1 MDNLRLVLF
10 FTLAAVLLLL
20 YQAWVKDYGPIGATP
35 AVPQYTQGT
44 VTPAI
49 GGAKGEVN
57 APPIGSETPVPT
69 TNNLTENSVPVPGTA
84 ATAAGSIAA
93 GTDTIRVETDL
104 LRLEIAQTGGAIVSA
119 RLLDYPQSPAD
130 SENKFRL
137 LKPEPPN
144 LFLIESGLRGAEGGP
159 LPSDTRSLNF
169 QSVQTSY
176 TLPADQEKLE
186 VRLTWTDPA
195 GVEIHRLYR
204 FTRGSYVIELTQQ
217 VVNNTPAPL
226 AARAF
231 SQVIRTELYDPDA
244 SSFIYTYTGAVYYT
258 PETKYQRAPFD
269 KIKED
274 RLSLETT
281 DGWVAIIQHYF
292 LAAIL
297 PSPSQPQTFFTS
309 AREDGKY
316 LIGTYTA
323 PVSIAAG
330 STHSFNDR
338 IFVGPKLQDTL
349 ASVAPG
355 LDLAVDYGLL
365 TIIAQPIYWLLSQIH
380 ALVGN
385 WGWAIII
392 LTILIKAAFYKL
404 SETSYKSMA
413 NMRKITPRIQALK
426 DRYGDDKERLN
437 QAMMEMYKKEKIN
450 PLGGCLPIVIQIPV
464 FIALYW
470 VLLESVEMRQ
480 APFMLWID
488 NLSAPDP
495 YFVLPLIMG
504 VSMYV
509 QQKLNP
515 APPDPIQAK
524 VMMSL
529 PFVFTVFFAFF
540 PAGLVL
546 YWVVNNLLSIAQQWY
561 ITDKIEKAAAKH

>member
-176 TLPADQEKLE
+176 TLPADQEKFE